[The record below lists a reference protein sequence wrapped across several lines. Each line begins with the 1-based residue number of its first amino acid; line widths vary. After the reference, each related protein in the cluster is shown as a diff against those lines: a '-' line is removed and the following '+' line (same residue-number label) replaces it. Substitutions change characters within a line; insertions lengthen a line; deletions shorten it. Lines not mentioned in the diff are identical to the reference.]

1 MEENKIQVVVA
12 GPEHEVY
19 VDTILQT
26 IADAAKVRGT
36 GIAKRTHEYLATKM
50 KEAKAVIALSGD
62 RFAGFSYIETWGNKQ
77 YVTTSGLIVHPD
89 FRGLGVAKKIKDMT
103 FSLARTRWPHA
114 KIFSL
119 TSGAAVMK
127 MNTEL
132 GYQPVTFADLTD
144 DEAFWRGCEGCVN
157 VDVLHRTGRKYC
169 ICTAMLYDPE
179 EHLPA
184 KIPAFSGG
192 LDTSYTVMKLT
203 QDGWDVYAACANTG
217 GFSAEQLKTN
227 EENAYKLGAKA
238 YVTLDVTQEYYEK
251 SLKYMIFGNVLRN
264 NCYPISVSSERIFQ
278 AIAIARY
285 AKEIGA
291 DAIAHGSTGAGN
303 DQIRF
308 DMTFLVMAPGV
319 EIITL
324 TRDKKLTRKEEVD
337 FLNEHGFF
345 ADFTKLKYSYNV
357 GIWGTSIC
365 GGELLDPTQGLPE
378 EAYLKHVTN
387 PEKESL
393 LKIEFEKG
401 EIVGVNGEKFTDRVK
416 AIQKIEEIGASYA
429 IGRDANVGDTIIGIK
444 GRVGFEAAA
453 PKLIIEAHRL
463 LEKSTLSKWQQY
475 WKDQVANWYGMFLHE
490 SQYLEP
496 VMPDI
501 EAMLTSSQRNVT
513 GTAILKLRPYGF
525 ETVGIDSAND
535 LTKSKLGEY
544 GETQTGWTADEAKG
558 FIKVSSTPLRVY
570 YGIHPNER

>member
-1 MEENKIQVVVA
+1 MAKKKVVV
-12 GPEHEVY
+12 
-19 VDTILQT
+19 
-26 IADAAKVRGT
+26 
-36 GIAKRTHEYLATKM
+36 
-50 KEAKAVIALSGD
+50 
-62 RFAGFSYIETWGNKQ
+62 
-77 YVTTSGLIVHPD
+77 
-89 FRGLGVAKKIKDMT
+89 
-103 FSLARTRWPHA
+103 
-114 KIFSL
+114 
-119 TSGAAVMK
+119 
-127 MNTEL
+127 
-132 GYQPVTFADLTD
+132 
-144 DEAFWRGCEGCVN
+144 
-157 VDVLHRTGRKYC
+157 
-169 ICTAMLYDPE
+169 
-179 EHLPA
+179 
-184 KIPAFSGG
+184 AFSGG
-192 LDTSYTVMKLT
+192 LDTSYTVMKLA
-203 QDGWDVYAACANTG
+203 QESWEVYAACANTG
-217 GFSAEQLKTN
+217 GFSTEQLTQN
-227 EENAYKLGAKA
+227 ERNAYKLGAKA

-308 DMTFLVMAPGV
+308 DMTFLVMAPGID
-319 EIITL
+319 IITL
-324 TRDKKLTRKEEVD
+324 TRDHALSRQEEVD
-337 FLNEHGFF
+337 YLNQHGFS

-365 GGELLDPTQGLPE
+365 GGELLDPSQGLPE
-378 EAYLKHVTN
+378 EAYLKHVSQET
-387 PEKESL
+387 ESE
-393 LKIEFEKG
+393 LKITFTKG
-401 EIVGVNGEKFTDRVK
+401 EITAVNGETFSDKVK
-416 AIQKIEEIGASYA
+416 AIQKIEEIGAAYA
-429 IGRDANVGDTIIGIK
+429 IGRDCNVGDTIIGIK

-501 EAMLTSSQRNVT
+501 EAMLTSSQRHVN
-513 GTAILKLRPYGF
+513 GTAILRLRPYGF
-525 ETVGIDSAND
+525 QTVGIDSADD

-544 GETQTGWTADEAKG
+544 GEMQHGWTAEDAKG

-570 YGIHPNER
+570 YGMHPDEQR

>member
-1 MEENKIQVVVA
+1 MEQKKKVVV
-12 GPEHEVY
+12 
-19 VDTILQT
+19 
-26 IADAAKVRGT
+26 
-36 GIAKRTHEYLATKM
+36 
-50 KEAKAVIALSGD
+50 
-62 RFAGFSYIETWGNKQ
+62 
-77 YVTTSGLIVHPD
+77 
-89 FRGLGVAKKIKDMT
+89 
-103 FSLARTRWPHA
+103 
-114 KIFSL
+114 
-119 TSGAAVMK
+119 
-127 MNTEL
+127 
-132 GYQPVTFADLTD
+132 
-144 DEAFWRGCEGCVN
+144 
-157 VDVLHRTGRKYC
+157 
-169 ICTAMLYDPE
+169 
-179 EHLPA
+179 
-184 KIPAFSGG
+184 AFSGG
-192 LDTSYTVMKLT
+192 LDTSYTVMYLAKEL
-203 QDGWDVYAACANTG
+203 GYEVYAACANTG
-217 GFSAEQLKTN
+217 GFSPEQLKTN

-337 FLNEHGFF
+337 YLNAHGFK
-345 ADFTKLKYSYNV
+345 ADFAKLKYSYNV

-365 GGELLDPTQGLPE
+365 GGELLNPEEGLPE
-378 EAYLKHVTN
+378 EAYLKHVTA
-387 PEKESL
+387 KEDTRL
-393 LKIEFEKG
+393 EITFEKG
-401 EIVGVNGEKFTDRVK
+401 EIAAVNGEKFDDKVK
-416 AIQKIEEIGASYA
+416 AIQKIEEIGAAYA

-496 VMPDI
+496 VMPDM

-525 ETVGIDSAND
+525 ETVGIVSDND

-570 YGIHPNER
+570 YGIHKDEKR